1 MRTWITNVDR
11 RFIFSTINPLW
22 AACVLDGFIPEKVIL
37 ITGKNLERK
46 TGSIRTWLTSI
57 IQGYGKEP
65 VFEECMVD
73 EDDINSYSTSFIDLI
88 EKEKG
93 NEIALDITPGRKF
106 MSAIMM
112 SGGIKM
118 KISRVYYLHLKDYSF
133 VDRPFVIIPLACQKL
148 KNIVELVERKK

>member
-11 RFIFSTINPLW
+11 RFLFSTINPLW
-22 AACVLDGFIPEKVIL
+22 AACVLDSFIPEKVIL
-37 ITGKNLERK
+37 ITGGGLERK
-46 TGSIRTWLTSI
+46 TESIRTWLTSI

-65 VFEECMVD
+65 IFEECMLD
-73 EDDINSYSTSFIDLI
+73 EDDINSYYNSFVHLI
-88 EKEKG
+88 KKEKE

-112 SGGIKM
+112 SGGLKL

-133 VDRPFVIIPLACQKL
+133 VERPFVTIPLAYQKL
-148 KNIVELVERKK
+148 KNIRELVERKK

>member
-37 ITGKNLERK
+37 ITGRGLEEK
-46 TGSIRTWLTSI
+46 TGSIKSWITSI

-65 VFEECMVD
+65 VFEECMFD
-73 EDDINSYSTSFIDLI
+73 EDDINSYYDSFVQII
-88 EKEKG
+88 RKEAG

-112 SGGIKM
+112 SGGLKM

-133 VDRPFVIIPLACQKL
+133 VERPFVIIPLACQEL
-148 KNIVELVERKK
+148 KNISKIVEIKK

>member
-11 RFIFSTINPLW
+11 RFLFSTINPLW

-37 ITGKNLERK
+37 ITGRGLEEK
-46 TGSIRTWLTSI
+46 TESIKKWLASI

-65 VFEECMVD
+65 IFEECMFD
-73 EDDINSYSTSFIDLI
+73 EDDINSYYDSFVHLI

-112 SGGIKM
+112 SGGLKM
-118 KISRVYYLHLKDYSF
+118 KISRVYYLHLTDYSF
-133 VDRPFVIIPLACQKL
+133 VERPFVIIPLACQKL
-148 KNIVELVERKK
+148 KNIRELVEIKK